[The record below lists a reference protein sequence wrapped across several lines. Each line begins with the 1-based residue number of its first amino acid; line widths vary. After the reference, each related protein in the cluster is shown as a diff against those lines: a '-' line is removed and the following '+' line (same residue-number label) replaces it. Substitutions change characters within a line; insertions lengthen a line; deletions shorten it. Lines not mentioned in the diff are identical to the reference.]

1 MTASAMN
8 QVVSLWYDQNFRRLF
23 FQVLAVL
30 FIAYFGYFLFDN
42 TSTNLERLN
51 IKPGFDFM
59 NEIAGFMPTTDGM
72 NFTGFDLNT
81 STHKDVLIVG
91 IFNTLLLAIVG
102 IILAT
107 ILGFIMGILRLSSNL
122 IVAFISSAYVE
133 GMRNIPLLLWI
144 LIWYFGVILAGPNV
158 RQSVNILDAIFI
170 NKRYLAVPQP
180 LYTDAVFYLCVGLII
195 ALISI
200 FFLQKWARKRLDTEG
215 KDFPVFLTS
224 AALFF
229 VSPYILLL
237 ISGNSV
243 SWEFPVLKG
252 FNYINGIQLPAS
264 YVAMLL
270 ALVFYTGAYIA
281 EVVRAG
287 ILSITSGQID
297 AARSVG
303 LRNSQINRFV
313 IIPQALRVIIPPLT
327 SQYLNLTKNSSLAI
341 AIGYTDLVNVFTGIS
356 LMQTGNAL
364 EIIMLTMAF
373 YASVS
378 ILISIFMNWF
388 NKHVAI
394 VER

>member
-1 MTASAMN
+1 MN

-122 IVAFISSAYVE
+122 IVAFISSTYVE

-158 RQSVNILDAIFI
+158 RQSVNILDAVFI
-170 NKRYLAVPQP
+170 NKNTL
-180 LYTDAVFYLCVGLII
+180 
-195 ALISI
+195 
-200 FFLQKWARKRLDTEG
+200 
-215 KDFPVFLTS
+215 
-224 AALFF
+224 
-229 VSPYILLL
+229 
-237 ISGNSV
+237 
-243 SWEFPVLKG
+243 
-252 FNYINGIQLPAS
+252 
-264 YVAMLL
+264 
-270 ALVFYTGAYIA
+270 
-281 EVVRAG
+281 
-287 ILSITSGQID
+287 
-297 AARSVG
+297 
-303 LRNSQINRFV
+303 
-313 IIPQALRVIIPPLT
+313 
-327 SQYLNLTKNSSLAI
+327 
-341 AIGYTDLVNVFTGIS
+341 
-356 LMQTGNAL
+356 
-364 EIIMLTMAF
+364 
-373 YASVS
+373 
-378 ILISIFMNWF
+378 
-388 NKHVAI
+388 
-394 VER
+394 